1 MASALKQRYV
11 LLKGDTPKHFNP
23 IITTNKT
30 RSHRKMDTRIIVEGE
45 AGIGKSY
52 FALRLG
58 EMLDKKFRDDPKK
71 AVEEQVFF
79 SASEYLKAVV
89 TQPPYSV
96 LIYDEAGQTWHHRE
110 FMSEANLIL
119 SKTMIGY
126 RFKRFITIL
135 CIPTIDMIDK
145 DARSLTQFL
154 VNVTKH
160 GQAEVY
166 RTIVQKFGGPS
177 FYAGFVHKLT
187 IPLVGDKL
195 AKAYETK
202 KALVQDTLYET
213 FHKQLSAS
221 EAPKLTFSDC
231 IESIK
236 QNPTEYMKGSNLSV
250 PLISAKLGVGYNKAN
265 ALRAKIDDDKAN
277 DAKQ

>member
-1 MASALKQRYV
+1 
-11 LLKGDTPKHFNP
+11 
-23 IITTNKT
+23 
-30 RSHRKMDTRIIVEGE
+30 MDTRIIVEGE

-58 EMLDKKFRDDPKK
+58 EMVDKKFVDDPVK
-71 AVEEQVFF
+71 AIEEQVFF
-79 SASEYLKAVV
+79 SASEYLRAVV
-89 TQPPYSV
+89 SQPPYSV

-154 VNVTKH
+154 VNVTDH
-160 GQAEVY
+160 GVAEVY

-177 FYAGFVHKLT
+177 FYGGFVHKLH
-187 IPLVGDKL
+187 IPLVNPKL
-195 AKAYETK
+195 AKAYEEK
-202 KALVQDTLYET
+202 KAKTQDGLYKK
-213 FHKQLSAS
+213 FHKQLTDS
-221 EAPKLTFSDC
+221 EAPRYTNKELQDIVMKDIPKYSKFN
-231 IESIK
+231 K
-236 QNPTEYMKGSNLSV
+236 KGSDISA
-250 PLISAKLGVGYNKAN
+250 PLIASKLEIGYNRAMTVKAG
-265 ALRAKIDDDKAN
+265 IVSIMQEDGE
-277 DAKQ
+277 Q